1 MVQNEEVKMEVILR
15 VDIPKLG
22 KRGDIVSVKDGY
34 ARNFLIPRGLA
45 YPKTEE
51 NLLRVEKEKK
61 LFEKKKEAEIERL
74 KSLSEKISSISIR
87 IKKKTHDEVKIYG
100 SVTKEEIQEALKK
113 EGIEI
118 DKRSI
123 EIKEP
128 IKELGVY
135 HVDVNLGKDIVA
147 KLKLWVEKEEV

>member
-1 MVQNEEVKMEVILR
+1 MEVILR
-15 VDIPKLG
+15 KDIPKIG
-22 KRGDIVSVKDGY
+22 KRGDIVNVKDGY
-34 ARNFLIPRGLA
+34 ARNFLIPKGFA
-45 YPKTEE
+45 YPKTEG
-51 NLLRVEKEKK
+51 NLLRIEKERK
-61 LFEKKKEAEIERL
+61 LYERKKEIEIERL
-74 KSLSEKISSISIR
+74 NELRERISSISIR
-87 IKKKTHDEVKIYG
+87 IKKKTHDQVKIFG
-100 SVTKEEIQEALKK
+100 SITKEEIQEELKK

-135 HVDVNLGKDIVA
+135 TVDVNLGKDIVA